1 MADISITPANMVKV
15 AIMVI
20 VAGFA
25 VKFLN
30 SSTGLN
36 LPSP

>member
-1 MADISITPANMVKV
+1 MADISITPANMVKIAV
-15 AIMVI
+15 MVI
-20 VAGFA
+20 VAGF
-25 VKFLN
+25 VVRFLN

>member
-20 VAGFA
+20 VAGFVA
-25 VKFLN
+25 KVLN
-30 SSTGLN
+30 NSTGLN